1 MSEDSNLI
9 RSSTLMAVGTLL
21 SRITG
26 LIRGL
31 LTVAVLGTALLGDT
45 FNVGNTTPNIIYNLL
60 IGGALTAVFVPQI
73 VRSFRDADGGSA
85 FVSKLTSLIGVGIFI
100 VTALA
105 MIAAPLLV
113 SIYAPTFEGRTR
125 EITIAF
131 TLYCLPQILFFG
143 LFGVL
148 GQITNAK
155 ERFGPMMWSPIANN
169 LVGIALFGYF
179 LSTTENLSTNTIT
192 DQQVL
197 IMGLG
202 TTLGIAVQAA
212 LIIPYIRGSGLELRL
227 RFDWRNSGLG
237 KSIRLGSW
245 TLLSVLV
252 SQLGFLVTVNLATRS
267 GLNAI
272 ESGIEYG
279 VGYTPYAN
287 AYLILMLPHSM
298 VTISVVTAILPQ
310 LSKYVIDKDLGAFAS
325 HIRTALRLVAII
337 TVPGAFFFLAFGKL
351 VGQSLF
357 FGIDAQSA
365 TYLGTVLSAFA
376 LGLVPLSMNLVGIR
390 ALNAFENTRY
400 QFFATLFNNVI
411 AIGVSTAAFFVL
423 DPEDVVIGLAIAF
436 TASYWVSLFATD
448 LLLRRYT
455 RALLLTRELPFYF
468 KVSLSAGAA
477 AGITWYVTR
486 ALDLAGNMLN
496 LALVLIATSILYLLF
511 ARLTKLE
518 EVGETMKVIFRR

>member
-1 MSEDSNLI
+1 
-9 RSSTLMAVGTLL
+9 
-21 SRITG
+21 
-26 LIRGL
+26 
-31 LTVAVLGTALLGDT
+31 
-45 FNVGNTTPNIIYNLL
+45 
-60 IGGALTAVFVPQI
+60 
-73 VRSFRDADGGSA
+73 
-85 FVSKLTSLIGVGIFI
+85 
-100 VTALA
+100 
-105 MIAAPLLV
+105 
-113 SIYAPTFEGRTR
+113 
-125 EITIAF
+125 
-131 TLYCLPQILFFG
+131 
-143 LFGVL
+143 
-148 GQITNAK
+148 
-155 ERFGPMMWSPIANN
+155 
-169 LVGIALFGYF
+169 
-179 LSTTENLSTNTIT
+179 
-192 DQQVL
+192 
-197 IMGLG
+197 
-202 TTLGIAVQAA
+202 
-212 LIIPYIRGSGLELRL
+212 
-227 RFDWRNSGLG
+227 
-237 KSIRLGSW
+237 
-245 TLLSVLV
+245 
-252 SQLGFLVTVNLATRS
+252 
-267 GLNAI
+267 
-272 ESGIEYG
+272 
-279 VGYTPYAN
+279 
-287 AYLILMLPHSM
+287 M

-376 LGLVPLSMNLVGIR
+376 LGLVPLSMSLVGIR

-411 AIGVSTAAFFVL
+411 AIGVSIAAFFVL